1 MGRFQK
7 ILMMLFLVVMS
18 FGLVGCSGSGSD
30 DAFNGGD
37 GGGPGD
43 GGDGGDGGGAGD
55 GGDGGGTGDGSGN
68 GGGTGVPGSGA
79 QLGTVTNI
87 AISYP
92 NTNAIENI
100 GSGIY
105 RRTGSAFVT
114 DIDGNTVPDGTE
126 ILFKIIDSIKAT
138 GTINVGNG
146 DSISGTVLTDNGVTL
161 SDGVPTNFDAA
172 YVIRNDTFEFIS
184 SQDQLFLTSL
194 SGGGQ
199 PVGFKA
205 DMARSV
211 ASGTGATVT
220 VTNSYANNYP
230 NITYP
235 TDGTSY
241 VLGGSHIGVEV
252 AGADEN
258 GVLTT
263 GIGSTIDGI
272 VNFRITYPANSNTL
286 AVGCVEND
294 PRYLPIGSADIYL
307 MASNSSGTIATI
319 DEPCLSRIADGTLT
333 SIPTASSGS
342 AIFTLRYLDGGDDIP
357 VPYSRITPTAV
368 VTGAVTVTFNGTV
381 GGNYITDVGGQI
393 FADVTITGGASGD
406 TAVITFTVDS
416 EPTATVN
423 VTVTL
428 P

>member
-1 MGRFQK
+1 
-7 ILMMLFLVVMS
+7 MMLFLVVVS
-18 FGLVGCSGSGSD
+18 FGLAGCSGGND
-30 DAFNGGD
+30 DAFDGETTGT
-37 GGGPGD
+37 GGGST
-43 GGDGGDGGGAGD
+43 GGGST
-55 GGDGGGTGDGSGN
+55 GGGSTGGGSGGAGN

-87 AISYP
+87 SITYP
-92 NTNAIENI
+92 NTSAVENI
-100 GSGIY
+100 GSGLY

-126 ILFKIIDSIKAT
+126 ILFKIIDSIKAI
-138 GTINVGNG
+138 GTIDVGNG

-161 SDGVPTNFDAA
+161 SDGVSTNFGAA
-172 YVIRNDTFEFIS
+172 YVIRNDAFEFIS

-194 SGGGQ
+194 NSQ
-199 PVGFKA
+199 PAGFKA

-220 VTNSYANNYP
+220 VTNSYANDYP

-235 TDGTSY
+235 TGGTSY
-241 VLGGSHIGVEV
+241 VLGGSHMGVEV
-252 AGADEN
+252 AGVDEN

-263 GIGSTIDGI
+263 GIGSTIDGV

-286 AVGCVEND
+286 AVGCIAND
-294 PRYLPIGSADIYL
+294 PRYLPAGSADIYL
-307 MASNSSGTIATI
+307 MASNSSGTITTI
-319 DEPCLSRIADGTLT
+319 DEPCLSRIAGGTLS
-333 SIPTASSGS
+333 SIPTESSGS
-342 AIFTLRYLDGGDDIP
+342 TMFTVQYLDGGDDIP
-357 VPYSRITPTAV
+357 VPYSRITPTVV

-381 GGNYITDVGGQI
+381 GGDYITDVGGRI
-393 FADVTITGGASGD
+393 FADVTVNGASGD
-406 TAVITFTVDS
+406 RAVITFTVDS
-416 EPTATVN
+416 EPTVTVS